1 MRAKIFVPFAL
12 LMFAAGA
19 VHAQTAGVVTLNA
32 NQTSATGSLVPVL
45 TWSTNPTA
53 QSCTASGGWS
63 GTKAANGTA
72 TLSSISA
79 STNYTLT
86 CSWSSGSAN
95 VTWTAP
101 TTNTNGSTIT
111 NLAKFKVLYGTSSS
125 SLSNSATVDD
135 VTRRS
140 ATISSLTPGT
150 WYFAVRAVNTSG
162 TESANSNV
170 TTKAVTGASAAR
182 SVAITITPTTPP
194 PPSGSSEVE
203 PNNSISQAQVASS
216 GTTVNGT
223 LSGTGDLD
231 YYRVTLPAGKTLTAS
246 MTPNSSSDY
255 ELYLF
260 NSSGTAVAW
269 SEKGKG
275 ITESVTKAN
284 SGSSAVTYYV
294 RVHYFAGGTGSTN
307 GKYSIRMSW

>member
-32 NQTSATGSLVPVL
+32 NKTSATGSLVPVL

-72 TLSSISA
+72 TLASISA

-194 PPSGSSEVE
+194 PSSGSSEVE

-260 NSSGTAVAW
+260 NSSDTPISW

-275 ITESVTKAN
+275 LTENLTKTN

>member
-1 MRAKIFVPFAL
+1 M
-12 LMFAAGA
+12 
-19 VHAQTAGVVTLNA
+19 
-32 NQTSATGSLVPVL
+32 
-45 TWSTNPTA
+45 
-53 QSCTASGGWS
+53 
-63 GTKAANGTA
+63 
-72 TLSSISA
+72 
-79 STNYTLT
+79 
-86 CSWSSGSAN
+86 
-95 VTWTAP
+95 
-101 TTNTNGSTIT
+101 
-111 NLAKFKVLYGTSSS
+111 
-125 SLSNSATVDD
+125 
-135 VTRRS
+135 TRRS
-140 ATISSLTPGT
+140 TTISSLTPGT

-182 SVAITITPTTPP
+182 TVAITITPTTPP
-194 PPSGSSEVE
+194 PSGGSSEVE
-203 PNNSISQAQVASS
+203 PNNSTSQAQVASS

-246 MTPNSSSDY
+246 MTPNSTSDY

-275 ITESVTKAN
+275 ITETVTKAN
-284 SGSSAVTYYV
+284 TGSSAVTYYV

-307 GKYSIRMSW
+307 VKYTIRMSW